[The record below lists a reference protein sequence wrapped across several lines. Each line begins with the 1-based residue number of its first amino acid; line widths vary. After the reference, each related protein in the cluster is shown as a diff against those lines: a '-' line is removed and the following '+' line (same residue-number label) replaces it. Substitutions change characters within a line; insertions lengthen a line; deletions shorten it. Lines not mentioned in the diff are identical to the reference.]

1 MDRTKVSPKVSPR
14 ISPQISHCLEVF
26 ALKGCAAIW
35 RIIDDLEQGKEVEET
50 ASLSEEERAAVLAE
64 LKSIMAVYQ
73 GRK

>member
-1 MDRTKVSPKVSPR
+1 MDRIKVTPK
-14 ISPQISHCLEVF
+14 ISPEVSYCLEVL
-26 ALKGCAAIW
+26 ALKGCTTIW
-35 RIIDDLEQGKEVEET
+35 RIIEDLEQGKEVEET